1 LLDDPLA
8 NRQADTTSLVSIAAV
23 QALEDAEDLVRMLR
37 VDADAGDRNYPR
49 TVPLRRADV
58 HARGFLAVLQR
69 VADQVL
75 KQHCE
80 PAFVHGDRRQ
90 VFRADRSAGLLHL
103 ASKAL

>member
-1 LLDDPLA
+1 MPMPL
-8 NRQADTTSLVSIAAV
+8 SAA
-23 QALEDAEDLVRMLR
+23 EIIRE
-37 VDADAGDRNYPR
+37 PF
-49 TVPLRRADV
+49 PLRRADV

-69 VADQVL
+69 VAGQVL

-90 VFRADRSAGLLHL
+90 VFRADRSAGLFHL